1 MTTFF
6 IEGEKVK
13 NIVWAFFGVY
23 IVFYVF
29 LYVGYLFFI
38 KIMHSSFSIVSV
50 QAVILPYLVL
60 LVILSALWSE
70 SSINFQSNRRK
81 RILIGGGILPLCCV
95 IFLSF
100 NEYQSIFTVEK
111 WFNKP
116 NSRVY
121 MIDDFFDKYQLEKMT
136 KEEVTDLL
144 GVPPETNYF
153 KEDDNIVFRLG
164 DERGFI
170 SIDSE
175 WLIVKFDVEGKV
187 TEYEIRRD

>member
-1 MTTFF
+1 MKTFL

-50 QAVILPYLVL
+50 PAVIFPYLVL
-60 LVILSALWSE
+60 LVLLFALSSGE
-70 SSINFQSNRRK
+70 NKNIYNRRK
-81 RILIGGGILPLCCV
+81 KILIVGSILPLCCV
-95 IFLSF
+95 IFLAY
-100 NEYQSIFTVEK
+100 NEHQSIFTAEK
-111 WFNKP
+111 WAEQP
-116 NSRVY
+116 NERVY
-121 MIDDFFDKYQLEKMT
+121 MVD
-136 KEEVTDLL
+136 DLL
-144 GVPPETNYF
+144 KKHDLKEMTMEGVTHLLGNPPDTPYF
-153 KEDDNIVFRLG
+153 KEEDNIVYRLG

-175 WLIVKFDVEGKV
+175 WLIVKFDEEQKV
-187 TEYEIRRD
+187 TEYEICRD